1 MFIALIF
8 VLVSAFVLVFNAK
21 YLYKVI
27 AISNFAMAKT
37 SFFDTAYKIKDFLP
51 DAFVRFINQNLLYTK
66 LNEKQFYSQ
75 LFHVVSAFLLLLF
88 FSLLVYNLYYL
99 LLAFFIVFVFIVDFL
114 VTVAAGKKSFVDVL
128 GHLVNCLE
136 ILTIKTEMPL
146 NKALQEI
153 LESLDDKYFVAKQ
166 EINILLEKANDLGM
180 QKVLSDINKEDLDEQ
195 EFFSILLAI
204 YQGTKKT
211 ALQKNLSDFKL
222 RQKNIADEKRKIFI
236 ENMQL
241 YLLLPATV
249 MLMVAMYPMIDMIL
263 FQLQGVF

>member
-1 MFIALIF
+1 MSQENKLKM
-8 VLVSAFVLVFNAK
+8 SNEVFREFMRISSK
-21 YLYKVI
+21 YSLE
-27 AISNFAMAKT
+27 A
-37 SFFDTAYKIKDFLP
+37 
-51 DAFVRFINQNLLYTK
+51 
-66 LNEKQFYSQ
+66 SQ
-75 LFHVVSAFLLLLF
+75 
-88 FSLLVYNLYYL
+88 
-99 LLAFFIVFVFIVDFL
+99 I
-114 VTVAAGKKSFVDVL
+114 
-128 GHLVNCLE
+128 
-136 ILTIKTEMPL
+136 
-146 NKALQEI
+146 
-153 LESLDDKYFVAKQ
+153 
-166 EINILLEKANDLGM
+166 
-180 QKVLSDINKEDLDEQ
+180 EDLDEQ